1 MENVEFGYCG
11 THIAIVELHGEHD
24 LGDCEESRR
33 LLEQQLGA
41 HGLLIVDLSE
51 AAFIDSSVL
60 NNLVSVKR
68 TADLHGL
75 SVTLQLGSNTNARR
89 VLEISR
95 LDGFFTSA
103 DSREEAIALARNGL
117 GSTAWASSSVRPEGV
132 RLVD

>member
-1 MENVEFGYCG
+1 MENVEVGYCG
-11 THIAIVELHGEHD
+11 TDIAIVKLYEEHD
-24 LGDCEESRR
+24 LGDCEELRK

-41 HGLLIVDLSE
+41 HDLLIVDLSE
-51 AAFIDSSVL
+51 AALIDSSVL

-68 TADLHGL
+68 IADLRGL
-75 SVTLQLGSNTNARR
+75 SLTLQLGSDTNARR

-132 RLVD
+132 RRDD